1 MTRKL
6 VLAIA
11 GWLLFAGIAFAQINI
26 NTATTDELDSLKG
39 IGPTKAK
46 AIIDYR
52 KKNGPFKSV
61 DDLEN
66 VPGIGPATLKDI
78 RGSVM
83 VSGASQPLPATAQHT
98 SPGKAQPRAT
108 APARPTT
115 PAVTPAARPA
125 EHAPSGAPAT
135 PARPAPAAAD
145 GAAPPAAPAAPAQ
158 PARPSGAKPAAAAAA
173 PAAAGHPP
181 PRRGA
186 GGGPRTGRR
195 HPHRQRGQRRAG
207 GAHPAR

>member
-1 MTRKL
+1 MIRKL

-11 GWLLFAGIAFAQINI
+11 GWLLFAGLAFAQINI

-135 PARPAPAAAD
+135 PATPARPVPAAAD
-145 GAAPPAAPAAPAQ
+145 GAATPRLWPH
-158 PARPSGAKPAAAAAA
+158 ARRDLRAGQARCTRPAAAQS
-173 PAAAGHPP
+173 AGPDVGGIEMGFTIA
-181 PRRGA
+181 RRD
-186 GGGPRTGRR
+186 GGRS
-195 HPHRQRGQRRAG
+195 
-207 GAHPAR
+207 